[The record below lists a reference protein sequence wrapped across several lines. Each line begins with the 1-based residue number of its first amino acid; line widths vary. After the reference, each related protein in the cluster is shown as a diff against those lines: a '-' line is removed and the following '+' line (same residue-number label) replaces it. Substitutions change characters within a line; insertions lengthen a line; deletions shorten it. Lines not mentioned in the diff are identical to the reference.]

1 VRRGQVLSAP
11 NTVKTYKKFKAE
23 VYVLTEKEGGRHTPF
38 FTHYR
43 CMMMIAMMI
52 MMLLLMRMVVAMMIM
67 HR

>member
-1 VRRGQVLSAP
+1 MRRGQVLSAP

-43 CMMMIAMMI
+43 CVMMISMMMAMM
-52 MMLLLMRMVVAMMIM
+52 LMKMVIVMMVV